1 MVAGRTLRLA
11 SLSSGSILTDI
22 VADDFINDAQF
33 TAAHELMLASGNT
46 ISVYDVRKTAHFMYQ
61 IVDEGALTINTFACT
76 TSILATGSVSGVVN
90 VFARNSLTPAG
101 STTSTSDVSTTLDA
115 MPTQATSKN
124 NNISSINNYKTNV
137 KPFKTLKNLTTPIMS
152 ICFGLS
158 SIANA
163 NKSNNAKNLL
173 DVMAFSARG
182 QKSAFRIAYLPE
194 CNVLPSFPAV
204 AMRHGFV
211 QSLAMASTI
220 PVLSVGERQKVTN
233 YAL

>member
-1 MVAGRTLRLA
+1 M
-11 SLSSGSILTDI
+11 
-22 VADDFINDAQF
+22 INDAQF
-33 TAAHELMLASGNT
+33 TSANELMLASGNT
-46 ISVYDVRKTAHFMYQ
+46 ISVYDVRKTAHFMHQ

-76 TSILATGSVSGVVN
+76 PSILATGSVSGVVN
-90 VFARNSLTPAG
+90 IFARSSLLT
-101 STTSTSDVSTTLDA
+101 STTNTAATDMWSKVST
-115 MPTQATSKN
+115 PTTVQTSKHN
-124 NNISSINNYKTNV
+124 TGMIHNYKSNA

-158 SIANA
+158 SATNSGD
-163 NKSNNAKNLL
+163 NHGNSVFN
-173 DVMAFSARG
+173 VMAFSARG

-211 QSLAMASTI
+211 QSLAMAPTV
-220 PVLSVGERQKVTN
+220 PVLSIGERQKVTN